1 MDLLINHLTKK
12 KDKLM
17 KKLLTFL
24 IFSALVF
31 FGCNQESEITSP
43 VDTGSNKQLKLISL
57 PLPSS
62 GFTVESQTFT
72 KWINGDNGGEFYSEY
87 SYQSN
92 SGTVGQFSKLNFDP
106 GAFSGWKNI
115 SQTFNTG
122 GAAME
127 FGPSMQFQADVEYTY
142 EITGVDLS
150 GVNPNTLDFVYI
162 DANGNMYPVQYESV
176 SMNIN
181 TGSLKVVDAV
191 IPHFSRYGFVN

>member
-1 MDLLINHLTKK
+1 
-12 KDKLM
+12 M

-24 IFSALVF
+24 LLSALAF

-43 VDTGSNKQLKLISL
+43 VNTGTNTQLKLITL

-62 GFTVESQTFT
+62 GLTIDAQTFT
-72 KWINGDNGGEFYSEY
+72 KYINGYYGGVFSAEY
-87 SYQSN
+87 HYQSY
-92 SGTVGQFSKLNFDP
+92 SGTVSQYSTLDFSN
-106 GAFSGWKNI
+106 GAFSGTKEI

-127 FGPSMQFQADVEYTY
+127 FGPSMQFQADVEYSY
-142 EITGVDLS
+142 KITGVDLT

-162 DANGNMYPVQYESV
+162 DSNGNMYPVEYESV
-176 SMNIN
+176 SMDEN
-181 TGSLKVVDAV
+181 TGMLKVVAAK